1 MNIVNDVE
9 FTGLADKELDEAVQS
24 DNVEELK
31 RKLYYDAVL
40 DCQNR
45 TKFEE
50 DIKNIDSEFT
60 YFSLDANNLKLIND
74 KHGHEEGD
82 ELLRVTAQ
90 CIKAV
95 WGSECSYLRG
105 GDEFSVLIREKALS
119 DDECSEQVKKFQ
131 ELISIEDEKHPDYP
145 IAVSIGF
152 ATSRDGQDMKEVF
165 NIADEAMYAL
175 KKLYKDSHPEYDQ
188 RRARITSDTLKVA
201 LETGDFHKAYKELK
215 SEQEEVE
222 KKEIPIIEEDLSFE
236 GIASS
241 PEPLSRKSSDLT
253 VVRHEDLSE
262 IAVASDELIYEA
274 NEINRKIQPVVK
286 ETTEKVVKE
295 AIKTHNDT
303 LKLEVAEVLDSEV
316 SYRLSKYE
324 KRRRRRDFK
333 EKMSSIIKGV
343 VILFAIVVVLSNAQL
358 RLRFALLF
366 QNIGDMIG
374 SIMKGEETSSN
385 RLVEDL
391 FRDLEEDLNRV
402 NTKEVDG
409 FNIEEE

>member
-1 MNIVNDVE
+1 MNMVDDVE
-9 FTGLADKELDEAVQS
+9 FTGLDDEELDKAVQS

-50 DIKNIDSEFT
+50 DVKDFQKPYT
-60 YFSLDANNLKLIND
+60 YYSLDINNLKLVND
-74 KHGHEEGD
+74 THGHEAGDNLLKVASEIARQVWGDESVYRMGGD
-82 ELLRVTAQ
+82 ELA
-90 CIKAV
+90 
-95 WGSECSYLRG
+95 
-105 GDEFSVLIREKALS
+105 VLIQGIVQLYS
-119 DDECSEQVKKFQ
+119 ISTEQVTHFKELLAEEEKKHEF
-131 ELISIEDEKHPDYP
+131 PV
-145 IAVSIGF
+145 AVSVGF
-152 ATSRDGQDMKEVF
+152 ATSDEAGSFKEVVAL
-165 NIADEAMYAL
+165 ADELMYAD
-175 KKLYKDSHPEYDQ
+175 KKAYKEANPQYDMRKAQ
-188 RRARITSDTLKVA
+188 ITPDTLKA
-201 LETGDFHKAYKELK
+201 AMQTGDFHKAYKELK
-215 SEQEEVE
+215 GGQEEVE
-222 KKEIPIIEEDLSFE
+222 KKEIPIIEKDVSFE
-236 GIASS
+236 GLVSS

-253 VVRHEDLSE
+253 VIRHEDLSE
-262 IAVASDELIYEA
+262 IAVADDEMIYKA
-274 NEINRKIQPVVK
+274 NEINREIQPVVK
-286 ETTEKVVKE
+286 ETTEKAVKA

-333 EKMSSIIKGV
+333 EKMSSIAKGV

-366 QNIGDMIG
+366 QNIGDMVG

-391 FRDLEEDLNRV
+391 FRSLEQDLNQV
-402 NTKEVDG
+402 NTKEVEG

>member
-9 FTGLADKELDEAVQS
+9 FTGLDDEELDEAVQS

-50 DIKNIDSEFT
+50 DIKDLQKSYT
-60 YFSLDANNLKLIND
+60 YFSLDINNLKLVND
-74 KHGHEEGD
+74 TRGHEAGDSLLKVASEIVRQVWGDESVYRMGGD
-82 ELLRVTAQ
+82 ELAVLIQGTAQ
-90 CIKAV
+90 
-95 WGSECSYLRG
+95 SY
-105 GDEFSVLIREKALS
+105 SIS
-119 DDECSEQVKKFQ
+119 TEQVTHFKELLVEEDKKYEF
-131 ELISIEDEKHPDYP
+131 P
-145 IAVSIGF
+145 IAVSVGF
-152 ATSRDGQDMKEVF
+152 ATSDDADSFKAV
-165 NIADEAMYAL
+165 IALADELMYAD
-175 KKLYKDSHPEYDQ
+175 KKAYKEANPQYDMRKAHITPE
-188 RRARITSDTLKVA
+188 TLKA
-201 LETGDFHKAYKELK
+201 AMQNGDFHKAFQELRG
-215 SEQEEVE
+215 EQEEVE

-286 ETTEKVVKE
+286 ETTEKVVKA

-343 VILFAIVVVLSNAQL
+343 VILFVIVVVLSNAQL

-402 NTKEVDG
+402 NTKEVES